1 MKIVK
6 FTTEDDVYQVGF
18 TAFTFQ
24 SVTVHYFLSI
34 CNFTFI
40 FLYLFGCFVLSV
52 VLKKCVSLNLH

>member
-34 CNFTFI
+34 FNFTFI

-52 VLKKCVSLNLH
+52 V